1 MREAD
6 MKCKRADCLLLTLL
20 RSALTE
26 VSSPLRFPPIAGK
39 LTRSRKLVAESAFC
53 CQPKHILWIFSAQT
67 KWASGEMTDE
77 KSQQKRLFSQM
88 LRMKVAL

>member
-1 MREAD
+1 
-6 MKCKRADCLLLTLL
+6 MKCKVAILLLFSKVYRL
-20 RSALTE
+20 ALQA
-26 VSSPLRFPPIAGK
+26 VLFIA
-39 LTRSRKLVAESAFC
+39 TRRRKLAAARAFC
-53 CQPKHILWIFSAQT
+53 CQPKHILWIFSAQA